1 MTATRSENLAAIR
14 ARLGEEVGV
23 SDWVLV
29 DQARIQA
36 FADATLDQQ
45 WIHTDPQRAAKGP
58 FGGPIAHG
66 LLSLSLL
73 PYFAEQM
80 DWAPTPRMSVNYG
93 YEKVRFTAP
102 LPEGSRVR
110 CRQTLD
116 RVEERPDGGMML
128 ATTCRL
134 ERDGDLMAD
143 GGRPVL
149 VAEALGLFYY

>member
-1 MTATRSENLAAIR
+1 MTAKRSENLAAIR

-73 PYFAEQM
+73 F
-80 DWAPTPRMSVNYG
+80 
-93 YEKVRFTAP
+93 
-102 LPEGSRVR
+102 
-110 CRQTLD
+110 CR
-116 RVEERPDGGMML
+116 
-128 ATTCRL
+128 
-134 ERDGDLMAD
+134 AD
-143 GGRPVL
+143 G
-149 VAEALGLFYY
+149 LGTRADERQLWL